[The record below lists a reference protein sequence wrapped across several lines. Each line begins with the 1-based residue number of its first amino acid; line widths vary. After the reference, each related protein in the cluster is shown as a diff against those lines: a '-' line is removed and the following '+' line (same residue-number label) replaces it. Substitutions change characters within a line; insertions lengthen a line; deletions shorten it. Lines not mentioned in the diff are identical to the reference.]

1 VTLERGAAADA
12 GEEAGVGVV
21 RLRRLE
27 ARDFRN
33 LEHVELTPP
42 RDGVVVIGEIG
53 QGKTNLL
60 ESIYY
65 LQILRSAR
73 GARDQDLVRFGQPA
87 FHISAVVDPSSAAPG
102 SFASLRTT
110 GAHEIGV
117 GFERAGKRKRVRIDG
132 DVPPRLADALGALPS
147 VMFSP
152 ADVEL
157 VAGSPN
163 ARRRYLDMMLAL
175 TSPGSLVALQHYRGA
190 LMRRNAALRAA
201 ARTSRDHATTRASIA
216 AWEPALAQ
224 HGAVIWAARAAW
236 TEAIERP
243 FEVLCAEIGES
254 SQVRVRYS
262 ASPAL
267 AADPVGVL
275 AAWLEEKR
283 GHDLKRGMT
292 QVGPHRDDLTLTID
306 GRDLRTFGSAGQQ
319 RSAAI
324 ALRMLEVTTFKE
336 RTGRTP
342 LFLLDDPFAELD
354 ARRSSRILN
363 LLTNG
368 EQLGAQ
374 QIILA
379 VPRATDIPRE
389 LTGLERLCMSGGQ
402 LTPFGDA

>member
-1 VTLERGAAADA
+1 MNLEPGAATNVGGA
-12 GEEAGVGVV
+12 AGVEAA

-27 ARDFRN
+27 VRDFRN

-42 RDGVVVIGEIG
+42 ADGVVVIGENG

-73 GARDQDLVRFGQPA
+73 GARDQDLIRFGQPA
-87 FHISAVVDPSSAAPG
+87 FHIGAAVESGV
-102 SFASLRTT
+102 
-110 GAHEIGV
+110 AHEIGV

-132 DVPPRLADALGALPS
+132 AIPTRLSDALGALPS

-157 VAGSPN
+157 VSGSPN
-163 ARRRYLDMMLAL
+163 ARRRYLDIMLAL
-175 TSPGSLVALQHYRGA
+175 TTRGYLVALQQYRAA
-190 LMRRNAALRAA
+190 LVRRNAALRAA
-201 ARTSRDHATTRASIA
+201 FRSSRDQSANMASIA
-216 AWEPALAQ
+216 AWEPALAE
-224 HGAVIWAARAAW
+224 HGASIWTARAAW
-236 TEAIERP
+236 TESIERA
-243 FEVLCAEIGES
+243 FEVLCAEIGET

-262 ASPAL
+262 SSPAL
-267 AADPVGVL
+267 AEDPVGAL
-275 AAWLEEKR
+275 AKALEEKR
-283 GHDLKRGMT
+283 GLDLKRGMT
-292 QVGPHRDDLTLTID
+292 HVGPHRDDLTLTID
-306 GRDLRTFGSAGQQ
+306 GRELRTFGSAGQQ

-354 ARRSSRILN
+354 ARRSSRILD
-363 LLTNG
+363 LLTSS
-368 EQLGAQ
+368 EQLGAR

-379 VPRATDIPRE
+379 VPRETDIPRA
-389 LTGLERLCMSGGQ
+389 LTGLERLSMADGRVS
-402 LTPFGDA
+402 PMDES

>member
-1 VTLERGAAADA
+1 MEAGAATDVGVA
-12 GEEAGVGVV
+12 AGVEAA

-27 ARDFRN
+27 VRDFRN

-42 RDGVVVIGEIG
+42 AEGVAVIGENG

-87 FHISAVVDPSSAAPG
+87 FHISAVVESG
-102 SFASLRTT
+102 V
-110 GAHEIGV
+110 AHEIGV
-117 GFERAGKRKRVRIDG
+117 GFERAGKRKRVRVDG
-132 DVPPRLADALGALPS
+132 DVPARLSDALGALPS
-147 VMFSP
+147 VLFSP

-163 ARRRYLDMMLAL
+163 ARRRYLDIMLAL
-175 TSPGSLVALQHYRGA
+175 TTRGYLTALQQYRAA

-201 ARTSRDHATTRASIA
+201 QRSSRDQSANVASIA
-216 AWEPALAQ
+216 AWEPALAE
-224 HGAVIWAARAAW
+224 HGAVIWTARAAW
-236 TEAIERP
+236 TESIERT

-262 ASPAL
+262 SSPAL
-267 AADPVGVL
+267 AEDPVGVL
-275 AAWLEEKR
+275 TRALAERRAL
-283 GHDLKRGMT
+283 DLKRGMT
-292 QVGPHRDDLTLTID
+292 HAGPHRDDLTLTID

-354 ARRSSRILN
+354 ARRSSRILD
-363 LLTNG
+363 LLTSG
-368 EQLGAQ
+368 EQLGAR

-379 VPRATDIPRE
+379 VPRETDIPRA
-389 LTGLERLCMSGGQ
+389 LTGLERLSMAGGQ
-402 LTPFGDA
+402 VSPMDAA

>member
-1 VTLERGAAADA
+1 MNLEAGAAANA
-12 GEEAGVGVV
+12 GETAGVEAA

-27 ARDFRN
+27 VRDFRN
-33 LEHVELTPP
+33 LEHVELAPP
-42 RDGVVVIGEIG
+42 ADGIAVIGENG

-87 FHISAVVDPSSAAPG
+87 FHIGAVVDSG
-102 SFASLRTT
+102 I
-110 GAHEIGV
+110 AHEIGV

-132 DVPPRLADALGALPS
+132 AIPARLSDALGALPS

-163 ARRRYLDMMLAL
+163 ARRRYLDIMLAL
-175 TSPGSLVALQHYRGA
+175 TTPGYLNALQQYRAA
-190 LMRRNAALRAA
+190 LMRRNAALRSAL
-201 ARTSRDHATTRASIA
+201 RSSRDVRANMASIA
-216 AWEPALAQ
+216 AWEPALAE
-224 HGAVIWAARAAW
+224 HGAVIWSARAAW
-236 TEAIERP
+236 AESIERT
-243 FEVLCAEIGES
+243 FEVLCAEIGEI

-262 ASPAL
+262 SSPAL

-275 AAWLEEKR
+275 AAALEEKR
-283 GHDLKRGMT
+283 AHDLKRGLT
-292 QVGPHRDDLTLTID
+292 HVGPHRDDLTLTID
-306 GRDLRTFGSAGQQ
+306 GRELRTFGSAGQQ

-324 ALRMLEVTTFKE
+324 ALRMLEVTTFKQ

-354 ARRSSRILN
+354 ARRSSRILD
-363 LLTNG
+363 LLTSG
-368 EQLGAQ
+368 EQLGAR

-379 VPRATDIPRE
+379 VPRETDIPRA
-389 LTGLERLCMSGGQ
+389 LTGLERLSMAGGQ
-402 LTPFGDA
+402 VSPLDAS

>member
-1 VTLERGAAADA
+1 MTVAWGAATGA
-12 GEEAGVGVV
+12 GDTPGVEAA

-27 ARDFRN
+27 VRDFRN
-33 LEHVELTPP
+33 LEYVELSPP
-42 RDGVVVIGEIG
+42 ANGVAVIGENG

-73 GARDQDLVRFGQPA
+73 GARDQDLVRFGQAA
-87 FHISAVVDPSSAAPG
+87 FHIAADVTSDRG
-102 SFASLRTT
+102 
-110 GAHEIGV
+110 HEIGV

-132 DVPPRLADALGALPS
+132 DIPTRLSDALGALPA

-152 ADVEL
+152 SDVDL
-157 VAGSPN
+157 VAGSPT
-163 ARRRYLDMMLAL
+163 ARRRYLDIMLAL
-175 TSPGSLVALQHYRGA
+175 TTRGYLFALQQYRAA

-201 ARTSRDHATTRASIA
+201 QRAPRDHGANMASIA

-224 HGAVIWAARAAW
+224 HGATIWKARAQW
-236 TEAIERP
+236 SESIERT
-243 FEVLCAEIGES
+243 FEVLCAEIGET

-262 ASPAL
+262 SSPAL
-267 AADPVGVL
+267 EANPAGVL
-275 AAWLEEKR
+275 AAALEEKR
-283 GHDLKRGMT
+283 AFDLKRGLT
-292 QVGPHRDDLTLTID
+292 HVGPHRDDLALTID
-306 GRDLRTFGSAGQQ
+306 GRELRTFGSAGQQ

-324 ALRMLEVTTFKE
+324 ALRMLEVTTFKQ

-363 LLTNG
+363 LLTSG
-368 EQLGAQ
+368 DQLGAQ

-389 LTGLERLCMSGGQ
+389 LTGLERLSMVGGQ
-402 LTPFGDA
+402 VSAFEP